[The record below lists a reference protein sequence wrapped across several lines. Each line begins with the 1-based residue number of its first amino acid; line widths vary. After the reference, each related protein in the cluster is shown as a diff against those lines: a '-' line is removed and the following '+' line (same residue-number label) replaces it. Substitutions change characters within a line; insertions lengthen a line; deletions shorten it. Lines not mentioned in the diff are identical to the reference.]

1 MMDLHGSLRRN
12 AGPRRTTARPDAQ
25 VPYDAIAVAERQTRP
40 WLFYMLVS
48 ASFLEIT
55 SELYAGNLLELFR
68 DDAEISGWLS
78 KEWQSEELRH
88 GAALRGYVQQAWP
101 DFDWDAAY
109 RSFFAEFTQ
118 HCTPDELAPTPAL
131 ELVARC
137 VIETG
142 TASFYRMLSEAS
154 PEPVL
159 KQLAAA
165 ISADEVRHYKH
176 FYRHLARYR
185 RRGDPGRI
193 AVLRTLLARVGEI
206 DAEDGFYAFKH
217 VYRADNPGAPFSR
230 ATYTAFRGELRALAR
245 DHFPHRMATKML
257 LKPLELSPPVSRVVF
272 PAVAWATRLLCAGR
286 YTASSGDPARPSRQ

>member
-1 MMDLHGSLRRN
+1 MMDLYGPLRRN
-12 AGPRRTTARPDAQ
+12 AHPRRTAWPDAQ
-25 VPYDAIAVAERQTRP
+25 VPYEAIAVAEQQTRP

-55 SELYAGNLLELFR
+55 SELYTGNLLELFR
-68 DDAEISGWLS
+68 EDTEISEWLS
-78 KEWQSEELRH
+78 KAWQSEELRH

-101 DFDWDAAY
+101 DFDWDTAY

-118 HCTPDELAPTPAL
+118 HCTPEELAPTPAL

-176 FYRHLARYR
+176 FYRHLTRYR
-185 RRGDPGRI
+185 RPGGPGRI
-193 AVLRTLLARVGEI
+193 AVLRTLLARIGEI
-206 DAEDGFYAFKH
+206 NAEDGFYAFKH
-217 VYRADNPGAPFSR
+217 VYRADNPDAPFNR
-230 ATYTAFRGELRALAR
+230 ATYTAFRGKLRALAR

-257 LKPLELSPPVSRVVF
+257 LRPLDLSPPVSRVVF
-272 PAVAWATRLLCAGR
+272 PAVAWTTRLLCARR
-286 YTASSGDPARPSRQ
+286 YTASSGDSSRPLRQ

>member
-1 MMDLHGSLRRN
+1 MMDFYRSFQRDAH
-12 AGPRRTTARPDAQ
+12 PPPTAWSIAQ
-25 VPYDAIAVAERQTRP
+25 VPCDPINVAEQQSRP
-40 WLFYMLVS
+40 WLFYVLVS

-55 SELYAGNLLELFR
+55 SEHYAGNLLELFR
-68 DDAEISGWLS
+68 EDAEISEWLS
-78 KEWQSEELRH
+78 KAWQSEELQH
-88 GAALRGYVQQAWP
+88 GFALRAYVQQVWP

-109 RSFFAEFTQ
+109 RIFFAEFTQ

-159 KQLAAA
+159 KQLAGA
-165 ISADEVRHYKH
+165 ISTDEVRHYKH
-176 FYRHLARYR
+176 FYRHLTRYR

-193 AVLRTLLARVGEI
+193 AVLHTLLARIGEI
-206 DAEDGFYAFKH
+206 NAEDAFYAFKH
-217 VYRADNPGAPFSR
+217 AYCADNPGAHFSR
-230 ATYTAFRGELRALAR
+230 ATYTAFRGEVRALAR

-257 LKPLELSPPVSRVVF
+257 LGPLNLSPPVSRVTF
-272 PAVAWATRLLCAGR
+272 PAVAWATRLLCMGR
-286 YTASSGDPARPSRQ
+286 YTASSGHRPRPLRQ